1 MRAMNI
7 VKEID
12 KIVDLALQEDCAYN
26 DVTSKNLSL
35 ETKTASAVLI
45 VKADGIICGIDAFKY
60 VLLKLDKNF
69 KFKVF
74 FKDGDRVKKGD
85 VILTLKGPAAP
96 LLAGERTALNFIQ
109 KLSGISTTT
118 NQFVQ
123 IVKGYKAGIYDTR
136 KTLPGFRNVSKY
148 AVRCGG
154 GKNHRMN
161 LSDMVLIKDNHLALI
176 DDLPKKVKEIR
187 QKHKK
192 LKILIECEHEQ
203 HVKNAI
209 AAGADIIMLD
219 NMKQPLLS
227 RMVKLIRDSSTKTYK
242 PLIEISG
249 GINFET
255 IKNYAKLGI
264 ERISIGMI
272 THSAPS
278 LDISLEV
285 EVHK

>member
-1 MRAMNI
+1 MNI

-12 KIVDLALQEDCAYN
+12 KVVKLALEEDCAYN
-26 DVTSKNLSL
+26 DVTSKSLSL
-35 ETKTASAVLI
+35 KNKFASAQLI
-45 VKADGIICGIDAFKY
+45 AKDNGIICGIDAFKH
-60 VLLKLDKNF
+60 VLLKLDKKF

-74 FKDGDRVKKGD
+74 FKDGQTVKKGD
-85 VILTLKGPAAP
+85 IILTLKGPAAP

-109 KLSGISTTT
+109 KLSGIATTT
-118 NQFVQ
+118 NKFVK
-123 IVKGYKAGIYDTR
+123 IVKGSTAGIYDTR
-136 KTLPGFRNVSKY
+136 KTLPGFRNISKY

-176 DDLPKKVKEIR
+176 DDLTKKVKEIR
-187 QKHKK
+187 KKYKK
-192 LKILIECEHEQ
+192 LKVLIECEHEQ

-219 NMKQPLLS
+219 NMKQPLLK
-227 RMVKLIRDSSTKTYK
+227 RMVKFIRNSSTKTYK

-249 GINFET
+249 GVNFQT

>member
-1 MRAMNI
+1 MNI
-7 VKEID
+7 IKDIDEI
-12 KIVDLALQEDCAYN
+12 VSLALKEDCAYN
-26 DVTSKNLSL
+26 DVTSKSLNL
-35 ETKTASAVLI
+35 EGKNASAVLI
-45 VKADGIICGIDAFKY
+45 AKGDGILCGVDAFKH
-60 VLLKLDKNF
+60 VLLRLSKNF

-74 FKDGDRVKKGD
+74 KKDAQVVKKGD
-85 VILTLKGPAAP
+85 IILTVKGPAAP

-109 KLSGISTTT
+109 KLSGIATTT
-118 NQFVQ
+118 NQFVK
-123 IVKGYKAGIYDTR
+123 IIKGSKAGIFDTR

-176 DDLPKKVKEIR
+176 DDLTLKVKEIR
-187 QKHKK
+187 KKYKK
-192 LKILIECEHEQ
+192 LKVLIECEHEQ
-203 HVKNAI
+203 HVRNAI
-209 AAGADIIMLD
+209 AAKADIIMLD
-219 NMKQPLLS
+219 NMKQSDLVK
-227 RMVKLIRDSSTKTYK
+227 MVKLIRSSSTSTYK

-249 GINFET
+249 GVNFRT

>member
-1 MRAMNI
+1 MNI
-7 VKEID
+7 IKDIDEI
-12 KIVDLALQEDCAYN
+12 VSLALKEDCAYN
-26 DVTSKNLSL
+26 DVTSKSLNL
-35 ETKTASAVLI
+35 EGKTASAILI
-45 VKADGIICGIDAFKY
+45 AKGDGILCGVDAFKH
-60 VLLKLDKNF
+60 VLLRISKKF

-74 FKDGDRVKKGD
+74 KKDAQVVKKGD
-85 VILTLKGPAAP
+85 IILTVKGPAAP

-109 KLSGISTTT
+109 KLSGIATTT
-118 NQFVQ
+118 NRFVK
-123 IVKGYKAGIYDTR
+123 IVKGSKAGIFDTR

-176 DDLPKKVKEIR
+176 DDLTLKVKEIR
-187 QKHKK
+187 KKYKK
-192 LKILIECEHEQ
+192 LKVLIECEHEK
-203 HVKNAI
+203 HVRNAI
-209 AAGADIIMLD
+209 AAKADIIMLD
-219 NMKQPLLS
+219 NMKQKDLVK
-227 RMVKLIRDSSTKTYK
+227 MVNLIRSSSTSTYK

-249 GINFET
+249 GVNFKT

>member
-1 MRAMNI
+1 MNI
-7 VKEID
+7 IKEID
-12 KIVDLALQEDCAYN
+12 KIVDLALEEDCAYN
-26 DVTSKNLSL
+26 DVTSKSLSL

-45 VKADGIICGIDAFKY
+45 VKADGIICGIDVFKH
-60 VLLKLDKNF
+60 VLLKLDKSF

-74 FKDGDRVKKGD
+74 FKDGDKVKKGD

-123 IVKGYKAGIYDTR
+123 IVKGSKAGIYDTR

-148 AVRCGG
+148 AVKCGG
-154 GKNHRMN
+154 GQNHRMN

-176 DDLPKKVKEIR
+176 DDLTAKVKEIR
-187 QKHKK
+187 KKYKK
-192 LKILIECEHEQ
+192 LKILIECENEQ

-209 AAGADIIMLD
+209 LAGADIIMLD

-227 RMVKLIRDSSTKTYK
+227 RMVELIRSNSTNTYK

-249 GINFET
+249 GVNFET
-255 IKNYAKLGI
+255 IRNYASLGI

-285 EVHK
+285 DVHK

>member
-1 MRAMNI
+1 MNI
-7 VKEID
+7 IKDIDEI
-12 KIVDLALQEDCAYN
+12 VSLALKEDCAYN
-26 DVTSKNLSL
+26 DVTSKSL
-35 ETKTASAVLI
+35 DLEGKTASAVLI
-45 VKADGIICGIDAFKY
+45 AKGDGILCGVDAFKH
-60 VLLKLDKNF
+60 VLLRISKNF

-74 FKDGDRVKKGD
+74 KKDAQVVKKGD
-85 VILTLKGPAAP
+85 IILTVKGPAAP

-109 KLSGISTTT
+109 KLSGIATTT
-118 NQFVQ
+118 NRFVK
-123 IVKGYKAGIYDTR
+123 IIKGSKAGIFDTR

-176 DDLPKKVKEIR
+176 DDLTLKVKEIR
-187 QKHKK
+187 KRYKK
-192 LKILIECEHEQ
+192 LKVLIECEHEK
-203 HVKNAI
+203 HVRNAI
-209 AAGADIIMLD
+209 AAKADIIMLD
-219 NMKQPLLS
+219 NMKQKDLVK
-227 RMVKLIRDSSTKTYK
+227 MVKLIRSSSTSTYK

-249 GINFET
+249 GVNFKT

>member
-1 MRAMNI
+1 MNI
-7 VKEID
+7 IKDIDEI
-12 KIVDLALQEDCAYN
+12 VSLALKEDCANN
-26 DVTSKNLSL
+26 DVTSKSLNLDG
-35 ETKTASAVLI
+35 KNASAVLI
-45 VKADGIICGIDAFKY
+45 AKGDGILCGVDAFKH
-60 VLLKLDKNF
+60 VLLRLSKKF
-69 KFKVF
+69 RFKVF
-74 FKDGDRVKKGD
+74 KKDAEVVRKGD
-85 VILTLKGPAAP
+85 IILTVKGPAAP

-109 KLSGISTTT
+109 KLSGIATTT
-118 NQFVQ
+118 NKFVK
-123 IVKGYKAGIYDTR
+123 IIKGSKAGIFDTR

-176 DDLPKKVKEIR
+176 DDLTLKVKEIR
-187 QKHKK
+187 KKYKK
-192 LKILIECEHEQ
+192 LKVLIECEHEK
-203 HVKNAI
+203 HVRNAI
-209 AAGADIIMLD
+209 AAKADIIMLD
-219 NMKQPLLS
+219 NMKQKDLVK
-227 RMVKLIRDSSTKTYK
+227 MVKLIRSSSTSTYK

-249 GINFET
+249 GVNFKT

>member
-1 MRAMNI
+1 MNI
-7 VKEID
+7 IKDIDEI
-12 KIVDLALQEDCAYN
+12 VSLALKEDCAYN
-26 DVTSKNLSL
+26 DVTSKSLNL
-35 ETKTASAVLI
+35 EGKTASAVLI
-45 VKADGIICGIDAFKY
+45 AKGDGILCGVDAFKH
-60 VLLKLDKNF
+60 VLLRISKKF

-74 FKDGDRVKKGD
+74 KKDAQIVKKGD
-85 VILTLKGPAAP
+85 IILTVKGPAAP

-109 KLSGISTTT
+109 KLSGIATTT
-118 NQFVQ
+118 NRFVK
-123 IVKGYKAGIYDTR
+123 IIKGSKAGIFDTR

-176 DDLPKKVKEIR
+176 DDLTLKVKEIR
-187 QKHKK
+187 KKYKK
-192 LKILIECEHEQ
+192 LKVLIECEHEK
-203 HVKNAI
+203 HVRNAI
-209 AAGADIIMLD
+209 AAKADIIMLD
-219 NMKQPLLS
+219 NMKQKDLVK
-227 RMVKLIRDSSTKTYK
+227 MVKLIRSSSTSTYK

-249 GINFET
+249 GVNFKT

>member
-1 MRAMNI
+1 MNI
-7 VKEID
+7 IKEID
-12 KIVDLALQEDCAYN
+12 KIVELALKEDCAYN
-26 DVTSKNLSL
+26 DVTSKSLSL
-35 ETKTASAVLI
+35 EKKLASAELI
-45 VKADGIICGIDAFKY
+45 AKDNGIICGIDAFKH
-60 VLLKLDKNF
+60 VLLKIDKRF

-74 FKDGDRVKKGD
+74 FKDGQSVKKGD

-109 KLSGISTTT
+109 KLSGIATTT
-118 NQFVQ
+118 NKFVQ
-123 IVKGYKAGIYDTR
+123 IVKGSTAGIYDTR
-136 KTLPGFRNVSKY
+136 KTLPGFRNISKY

-176 DDLPKKVKEIR
+176 DDLTQKVKEIR
-187 QKHKK
+187 KKYSK
-192 LKILIECEHEQ
+192 LKILIECEHEK

-219 NMKQPLLS
+219 NMKQPLLK
-227 RMVKLIRDSSTKTYK
+227 RMVKLIRNSSTKTYK

-249 GINFET
+249 GVNFKT

-285 EVHK
+285 DVHK

>member
-1 MRAMNI
+1 MNI
-7 VKEID
+7 IKDIDEI
-12 KIVDLALQEDCAYN
+12 VSLALKEDCAYN
-26 DVTSKNLSL
+26 DVTSKSLNL
-35 ETKTASAVLI
+35 EGKTASAVLI
-45 VKADGIICGIDAFKY
+45 AKGDGILCGVDAFKH
-60 VLLKLDKNF
+60 VLLRLSKKF

-74 FKDGDRVKKGD
+74 KKDAQSVKKGD
-85 VILTLKGPAAP
+85 VILTVKGPAAP

-109 KLSGISTTT
+109 KLSGIATTT
-118 NQFVQ
+118 NQFVK
-123 IVKGYKAGIYDTR
+123 IIKGSKAGIFDTR

-176 DDLPKKVKEIR
+176 DDLTLKVKEIR
-187 QKHKK
+187 KKYKK
-192 LKILIECEHEQ
+192 LKVLIECEHEQ
-203 HVKNAI
+203 NVRNAI
-209 AAGADIIMLD
+209 AAKADIIMLD
-219 NMKQPLLS
+219 NMKQKDLVK
-227 RMVKLIRDSSTKTYK
+227 MVKLIRSSSTSTYK

-249 GINFET
+249 GVNFQT

-285 EVHK
+285 DVHK

>member
-1 MRAMNI
+1 MNI
-7 VKEID
+7 IKDIDEI
-12 KIVDLALQEDCAYN
+12 VSLALKEDCAYN
-26 DVTSKNLSL
+26 DVTSKSLNL
-35 ETKTASAVLI
+35 EGKTASAVLI
-45 VKADGIICGIDAFKY
+45 AKGDGILCGVDAFKH
-60 VLLKLDKNF
+60 VLLRLSKNF

-74 FKDGDRVKKGD
+74 KKDAQTVKKGD
-85 VILTLKGPAAP
+85 IILTVKGPAAP

-109 KLSGISTTT
+109 KLSGIATTT
-118 NQFVQ
+118 NQFVK
-123 IVKGYKAGIYDTR
+123 IVKGSKAGIFDTR

-176 DDLPKKVKEIR
+176 DDLTLKVKEIR
-187 QKHKK
+187 KKYKK
-192 LKILIECEHEQ
+192 LKVLIECEHEQ
-203 HVKNAI
+203 HVRNAI
-209 AAGADIIMLD
+209 AAKADIIMLD
-219 NMKQPLLS
+219 NMKQKDLVK
-227 RMVKLIRDSSTKTYK
+227 MVKLIRSSSTSTYK

-249 GINFET
+249 GVNFKT

-285 EVHK
+285 DVHK

>member
-1 MRAMNI
+1 MNI
-7 VKEID
+7 IKDIDEI
-12 KIVDLALQEDCAYN
+12 VSLALKEDCANN
-26 DVTSKNLSL
+26 DVTSKSLNLDG
-35 ETKTASAVLI
+35 KNASAVLI
-45 VKADGIICGIDAFKY
+45 AKGDGILCGVDAFKH
-60 VLLKLDKNF
+60 VLLRLNKKF

-74 FKDGDRVKKGD
+74 KKDAEVVKKGD
-85 VILTLKGPAAP
+85 IILTVKGPAAP

-109 KLSGISTTT
+109 KLSGIATTT
-118 NQFVQ
+118 NRFVK
-123 IVKGYKAGIYDTR
+123 IIKGSKAGIFDTR

-176 DDLPKKVKEIR
+176 DDLTLKVKEIR
-187 QKHKK
+187 KKYKK
-192 LKILIECEHEQ
+192 LKVLIECEHEK
-203 HVKNAI
+203 HVRNAI
-209 AAGADIIMLD
+209 AAKADIIMLD
-219 NMKQPLLS
+219 NMKQKDLVK
-227 RMVKLIRDSSTKTYK
+227 MVKLIRSSSTSTYK

-249 GINFET
+249 GVNFKT

-285 EVHK
+285 DVHK

>member
-1 MRAMNI
+1 MNI
-7 VKEID
+7 IKDID
-12 KIVDLALQEDCAYN
+12 KIVTLALNEDCAYN
-26 DVTSKNLSL
+26 DVTSKSLSL
-35 ETKTASAVLI
+35 KGKNASAVLI
-45 VKADGIICGIDAFKY
+45 AKDNGILCGTDAFKH
-60 VLLKLDKNF
+60 VLLRLSKKFEF
-69 KFKVF
+69 KTFK
-74 FKDGDRVKKGD
+74 KDGDKLKKGD
-85 VILTLKGPAAP
+85 IILKVKGPAAE

-118 NQFVQ
+118 NKFVSL
-123 IVKGYKAGIYDTR
+123 VKGSKTAIIDTR

-176 DDLPKKVKEIR
+176 DNLTEKIKQIRKKY
-187 QKHKK
+187 KK
-192 LKILIECEHEQ
+192 LSILIECEKEKQ
-203 HVKNAI
+203 VKNAI
-209 AAGADIIMLD
+209 NAQADIIMLD
-219 NMKQPLLS
+219 NMKQNQLKK
-227 RMVKLIRDSSTKTYK
+227 MVKFIRDNSTSTYK

-249 GINFET
+249 GVNFKT

-285 EVHK
+285 EIHK

>member
-1 MRAMNI
+1 MNI
-7 VKEID
+7 IKEID
-12 KIVDLALQEDCAYN
+12 KIVDLALEEDCAYN
-26 DVTSKNLSL
+26 DVTSKSLSL
-35 ETKTASAVLI
+35 KGKSASAVLI
-45 VKADGIICGIDAFKY
+45 VKADGIICGIDAFKH

-74 FKDGDRVKKGD
+74 FKDGDVVKKGD
-85 VILTLKGPAAP
+85 IILTLKGPAAP

-123 IVKGYKAGIYDTR
+123 IVKGSKAGIYDTR

-148 AVRCGG
+148 AVKCGG
-154 GKNHRMN
+154 GQNHRMN

-176 DDLPKKVKEIR
+176 DDLTAKVKEIR
-187 QKHKK
+187 KKYKK
-192 LKILIECEHEQ
+192 LKILIECEHEH

-219 NMKQPLLS
+219 NMKQPLLG
-227 RMVKLIRDSSTKTYK
+227 RMVELIRNSSTKTYK

>member
-1 MRAMNI
+1 MNI

-12 KIVDLALQEDCAYN
+12 KVVDLALQEDCAYN

-45 VKADGIICGIDAFKY
+45 VKSDGIICGIDVFKY

-74 FKDGDRVKKGD
+74 FKDGDKVKKGD
-85 VILTLKGPAAP
+85 IILTLKGPAAP

-123 IVKGYKAGIYDTR
+123 IVKGSKAGIYDTR
-136 KTLPGFRNVSKY
+136 KTLPGFRNISKY

-154 GKNHRMN
+154 GQNHRMN

-176 DDLPKKVKEIR
+176 DDLTKKVKDIR
-187 QKHKK
+187 KKYKK
-192 LKILIECEHEQ
+192 LKILVECEHEQ

-209 AAGADIIMLD
+209 AAGVDIIMLD
-219 NMKQPLLS
+219 NMKQPLLG
-227 RMVKLIRDSSTKTYK
+227 RMVKLIRNSSTKTYK

>member
-1 MRAMNI
+1 MNI
-7 VKEID
+7 IKDIDEI
-12 KIVDLALQEDCAYN
+12 VSLALKEDCANN
-26 DVTSKNLSL
+26 DVTSKSLNLDG
-35 ETKTASAVLI
+35 KNASAVLI
-45 VKADGIICGIDAFKY
+45 AKGDGILCGVDAFKH
-60 VLLKLDKNF
+60 VLLRLSKKF

-74 FKDGDRVKKGD
+74 KKDAEVVKKGD
-85 VILTLKGPAAP
+85 IILTVKGPAAP

-109 KLSGISTTT
+109 KLSGIATTT
-118 NQFVQ
+118 NRFVK
-123 IVKGYKAGIYDTR
+123 IIKGSKAGIFDTR

-176 DDLPKKVKEIR
+176 DDLTLKVKEIR
-187 QKHKK
+187 KKYKK
-192 LKILIECEHEQ
+192 LKVLIECEHEK
-203 HVKNAI
+203 HVRNAI
-209 AAGADIIMLD
+209 AAKADIIMLD
-219 NMKQPLLS
+219 NMKQKDLVK
-227 RMVKLIRDSSTKTYK
+227 MVKLIRSSSTSTYK

-249 GINFET
+249 GVNFKT

-285 EVHK
+285 DVHK

>member
-1 MRAMNI
+1 MNI
-7 VKEID
+7 IKEID
-12 KIVDLALQEDCAYN
+12 KIVKLALEEDCAYN
-26 DVTSKNLSL
+26 DVTSKSLSL
-35 ETKTASAVLI
+35 NNKIASAELI
-45 VKADGIICGIDAFKY
+45 AKDNGIICGIDAFKY

-69 KFKVF
+69 KFNVF
-74 FKDGDRVKKGD
+74 FQDGQVVKKGD
-85 VILTLKGPAAP
+85 IILTLKGPAAP

-109 KLSGISTTT
+109 KLSGIATTT
-118 NQFVQ
+118 NKFVK
-123 IVKGYKAGIYDTR
+123 IIKGSRACIYDTR
-136 KTLPGFRNVSKY
+136 KTLPGFRNISKY

-154 GKNHRMN
+154 GQNHRMN

-176 DDLPKKVKEIR
+176 DDLTKKVKEIR
-187 QKHKK
+187 KKYKK
-192 LKILIECEHEQ
+192 LKVLIECEHEN

-219 NMKQPLLS
+219 NMKQPLLK
-227 RMVKLIRDSSTKTYK
+227 RMVKLIRNSSTKTYK

-249 GINFET
+249 GVNFQT

-285 EVHK
+285 EVYK

>member
-1 MRAMNI
+1 MNI
-7 VKEID
+7 IKEID
-12 KIVDLALQEDCAYN
+12 KIVKLALEEDCAYN
-26 DVTSKNLSL
+26 DVTSKSLSL
-35 ETKTASAVLI
+35 KNKLASAQLI
-45 VKADGIICGIDAFKY
+45 AKDNGIICGIDAFKY
-60 VLLKLDKNF
+60 VLLKLDKKF
-69 KFKVF
+69 KFNVF
-74 FKDGDRVKKGD
+74 FKDGQTVKKGD

-109 KLSGISTTT
+109 KLSGIATTT
-118 NQFVQ
+118 NKFVK
-123 IVKGYKAGIYDTR
+123 IVKGSTAGIYDTR

-176 DDLPKKVKEIR
+176 DDLTKKVKEIR
-187 QKHKK
+187 KKYKK
-192 LKILIECEHEQ
+192 LKILIECEHEK
-203 HVKNAI
+203 HVRNAI

-219 NMKQPLLS
+219 NMKQPLLK
-227 RMVKLIRDSSTKTYK
+227 RMVKLIRNSSTKTYK

-249 GINFET
+249 GVNFQT

>member
-1 MRAMNI
+1 MNI
-7 VKEID
+7 IKEID
-12 KIVDLALQEDCAYN
+12 KIVTLALNEDCAYN
-26 DVTSKNLSL
+26 DVTSKSLSL
-35 ETKTASAVLI
+35 KGKNASAVLI
-45 VKADGIICGIDAFKY
+45 AKSDGILCGTDAFKY
-60 VLLKLDKNF
+60 VLLRLSKKF
-69 KFKVF
+69 KFKTF
-74 FKDGDRVKKGD
+74 KKDGDKLKKGD
-85 VILTLKGPAAP
+85 IILKVKGPAAE

-118 NQFVQ
+118 NKFVSL
-123 IVKGYKAGIYDTR
+123 VKGSKAAIIDTR

-176 DDLPKKVKEIR
+176 DDLTQKVKQIR
-187 QKHKK
+187 KKYKK
-192 LKILIECEHEQ
+192 LSVLIECEREKQ
-203 HVKNAI
+203 VKDAINAK
-209 AAGADIIMLD
+209 ADIIMLD
-219 NMKQPLLS
+219 NMKQGQLKK
-227 RMVKLIRDSSTKTYK
+227 MVKFIRDNSTASYK

-249 GINFET
+249 GVNFKT
-255 IKNYAKLGI
+255 IKSYAKLGI

-285 EVHK
+285 EIHK

>member
-1 MRAMNI
+1 MNI
-7 VKEID
+7 IKDIDEI
-12 KIVDLALQEDCAYN
+12 VSLALKEDCANN
-26 DVTSKNLSL
+26 DVTSKSLNLDG
-35 ETKTASAVLI
+35 KNASAVLI
-45 VKADGIICGIDAFKY
+45 AKGDGILCGVDAFKH
-60 VLLKLDKNF
+60 VLLRLSKKF

-74 FKDGDRVKKGD
+74 KKDAEVVKKGD
-85 VILTLKGPAAP
+85 IILTVKGPAAP

-109 KLSGISTTT
+109 KLSGIATTT
-118 NQFVQ
+118 NKFVK
-123 IVKGYKAGIYDTR
+123 IIKGSKAGIFDTR

-176 DDLPKKVKEIR
+176 DDLTLKVKEIR
-187 QKHKK
+187 KRYKK
-192 LKILIECEHEQ
+192 LKVLIECEHEK
-203 HVKNAI
+203 HVRNAI
-209 AAGADIIMLD
+209 AAKADIIMLD
-219 NMKQPLLS
+219 NMKQKDLVK
-227 RMVKLIRDSSTKTYK
+227 MVKLIRSSSTSTYK

-249 GINFET
+249 GVNFKT

-285 EVHK
+285 DVHK

>member
-1 MRAMNI
+1 MNI
-7 VKEID
+7 IKEID
-12 KIVDLALQEDCAYN
+12 KIVDLALEEDCAYN
-26 DVTSKNLSL
+26 DVTSKSLSL
-35 ETKTASAVLI
+35 QKKLASAELI
-45 VKADGIICGIDAFKY
+45 VKDDGIICGIDAFKH

-74 FKDGDRVKKGD
+74 FKDGQAVKKGD
-85 VILTLKGPAAP
+85 IILTLKGPAAP

-109 KLSGISTTT
+109 KLSGIATTT
-118 NQFVQ
+118 NKFVK
-123 IVKGYKAGIYDTR
+123 IIKGSKAGIYDTR
-136 KTLPGFRNVSKY
+136 KTLPGFRNISKY

-154 GKNHRMN
+154 GQNHRMN

-176 DDLPKKVKEIR
+176 DDLTQKVKEIR
-187 QKHKK
+187 KKYSK
-192 LKILIECEHEQ
+192 LKILIECEHEK

-219 NMKQPLLS
+219 NMKQPLLK
-227 RMVKLIRDSSTKTYK
+227 RMVKLIRNSSTKTYK

-249 GINFET
+249 GVNFQT